1 MQRVFKE
8 MNDEIAC
15 DKVTAA
21 NNPQQAI
28 EFGLLQGGMSALQ
41 FIMKSQQI
49 VESWFDPQ
57 RYGEPSFYI

>member
-1 MQRVFKE
+1 

-15 DKVTAA
+15 DKELALRDPA
-21 NNPQQAI
+21 QAI
-28 EFGLLQGGMSALQ
+28 EFGLLKGGLSAVP

-57 RYGEPSFYI
+57 RYGEPSFYL